1 MEWTDVSLINKKELT
16 SFTGTKRL
24 IYEEGDL
31 QLLAKKY
38 AKGILIFD
46 DFKAL
51 FLSKQAE
58 INALRTLAIRRR
70 QRMLDLFIVAHGFTE
85 ITPSYLFT
93 FASKIILFKT
103 LDNLSRIKTR
113 LVDYDRVF
121 EAQQKVNNAKDH
133 YFKILNFN

>member
-1 MEWTDVSLINKKELT
+1 MEWTDIPIIDKKELT

-24 IYEEGDL
+24 IYDDGDL

-38 AKGILIFD
+38 ANGILIFD

-51 FLSKQAE
+51 FLTKQAE

-93 FASKIILFKT
+93 FSSKIILFKT
-103 LDNLSRIKTR
+103 LDNLSRIKNR

-121 EAQQKVNNAKDH
+121 EAQQKVNKAKDH
-133 YFKILNFN
+133 YFEILNFN